1 MKAIGTMHTWGH
13 KMENEYAKKYT
24 TERIERTTRWLLY
37 YMGKTAERLQQGETP
52 VLYLGEIVKHAANL
66 QTYYSRA
73 DDLEIWENLDFV
85 EIYKKAL
92 EQAKQEIKND

>member
-1 MKAIGTMHTWGH
+1 
-13 KMENEYAKKYT
+13 MENEFAKKNT
-24 TERIERTTRWLLY
+24 AERIKQATKWLLY
-37 YMGKTAERLQQGETP
+37 YMGKTSERLQQGETP

-73 DDLEIWENLDFV
+73 DDLEIWESLDFV

-92 EQAKQEIKND
+92 EQAKQEIEKD